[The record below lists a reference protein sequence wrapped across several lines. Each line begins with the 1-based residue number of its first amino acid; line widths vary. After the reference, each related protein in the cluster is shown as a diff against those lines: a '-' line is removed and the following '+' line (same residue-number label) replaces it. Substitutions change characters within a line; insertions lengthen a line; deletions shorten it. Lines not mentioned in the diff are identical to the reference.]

1 VALAR
6 SRCLDKLVDHKRLR
20 SIDNLKQENKHH
32 PLEKGRGVRK
42 GGQVFGLAEQVGM
55 GLG

>member
-1 VALAR
+1 MALAR